1 MKKFEIYLKEKNGDL
16 DYINY
21 ATSKELAENII
32 LQLEFENAKNGVY
45 VPNSFV
51 IKEVEIK
58 EEEIKREQ
66 DAYATEILN
75 NLFSN
80 FNKTFSNFNK
90 N

>member
-1 MKKFEIYLKEKNGDL
+1 MIHFEIYLKEKNGDL

-21 ATSKELAENII
+21 ETSKELAENMI
-32 LQLEFENAKNGVY
+32 LQLEIEDAKNGVY

-66 DAYATEILN
+66 EAYTTEILN
-75 NLFSN
+75 DLFSN
-80 FNKTFSNFNK
+80 FNKTFSNLN
-90 N
+90 

>member
-1 MKKFEIYLKEKNGDL
+1 MKIFEIYLKEKNGDL

-21 ATSKELAENII
+21 TTSKEQAENII
-32 LQLEFENAKNGVY
+32 LQLEFEDAKNGVY

-66 DAYATEILN
+66 HADATEIKN
-75 NLFSN
+75 DLFSN
-80 FNKTFSNFNK
+80 FNKTLSNNI

>member
-1 MKKFEIYLKEKNGDL
+1 MIHFEIYLKEKNGDL

-21 ATSKELAENII
+21 ETSKELAENMI
-32 LQLEFENAKNGVY
+32 LKLEIEDAKNGVY

-66 DAYATEILN
+66 DAYATEILT

-80 FNKTFSNFNK
+80 FNNTFSN
-90 N
+90 

>member
-1 MKKFEIYLKEKNGDL
+1 MKRFEIYLKEKNGDL
-16 DYINY
+16 GYINY
-21 ATSKELAENII
+21 ETSKELAENMI
-32 LQLEFENAKNGVY
+32 LQLEIEDAKNGVY

-80 FNKTFSNFNK
+80 FNKTFSK
-90 N
+90 

>member
-1 MKKFEIYLKEKNGDL
+1 MKIFEIYLKEKNGDL

-21 ATSKELAENII
+21 ATSKELSENII
-32 LQLEFENAKNGVY
+32 LQLEIEDAKNGVY

-80 FNKTFSNFNK
+80 FNKTFSN
-90 N
+90 